1 MELSGPQWVGRYPT
15 SKSISDLKSPFKEN
29 LQAFYDALIHAGA
42 KITISATLRP
52 EPRAFLMRTSY
63 DIAKKTIKPEAAPK
77 LAGLAIDWVHPTN
90 DESVKAAQQM
100 VSGYGIVYRPAFPTK
115 HSTGTAIDMN
125 VTWSGALNIKL
136 ADGSVKTIASTPR
149 DNSNHELHLAANTYN
164 VHKLVTDAPHWSDNG
179 H

>member
-1 MELSGPQWVGRYPT
+1 MELSGAQWVARYPT

-42 KITISATLRP
+42 EVRISATLRP
-52 EPRAFLMRTSY
+52 EQRAFLMRTSY

-90 DESVKAAQQM
+90 DESVKAAQAM
-100 VSGYGIVYRPAFPTK
+100 VNGYGIVYRPAFPTK
-115 HSTGTAIDMN
+115 HSTGTAIDMA
-125 VTWSGALNIKL
+125 VTWNGTLNIKL
-136 ADGSVKTIASTPR
+136 ADGTVKAIVSGPR
-149 DNSNHELHLAANTYN
+149 DNSNHELHLTANSYN
-164 VHKLVTDAPHWSDNG
+164 VHKLVTDPPHWSDSG